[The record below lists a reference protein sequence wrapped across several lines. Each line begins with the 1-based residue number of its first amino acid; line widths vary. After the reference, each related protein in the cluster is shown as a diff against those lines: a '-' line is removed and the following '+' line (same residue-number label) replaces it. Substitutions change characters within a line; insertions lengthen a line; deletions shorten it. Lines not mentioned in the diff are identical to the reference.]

1 MKIEIKCSGAISL
14 PITSLVPFQNDLK
27 SLSKE
32 NYEKL
37 KRTILEL
44 GFSEPV
50 TVWQHEDSNF
60 ILNNFILNGH
70 QRVRAL
76 QMMIDEGYECPAE
89 IPCSLV
95 VAKNIKEAK
104 KKLLSLTS
112 QYGKIDDQ
120 GLYGF
125 MTAADLIADDLKDF
139 NFPEVDIEEFGKSF
153 FDVNFVAGGEG
164 DQNPLDQTSGSGSK
178 PTITCP
184 ECGHEFNKKAIA

>member
-1 MKIEIKCSGAISL
+1 MKIEIKCSGATSL
-14 PITSLVPFQNDLK
+14 PVSSLVPFQNDLK

-37 KRTILEL
+37 KRTIVEL

-50 TVWQHEDSNF
+50 TIWQHEDS
-60 ILNNFILNGH
+60 NFILNGH

-76 QMMIDEGYECPAE
+76 QMMIDEGFECPPE

-95 VAKNIKEAK
+95 IAKNIKEAK

-125 MTAADLIADDLKDF
+125 MTDADLIVDDLKDF
-139 NFPEVDIEEFGKSF
+139 NFPEVNIEEFGKSF
-153 FDVNFVAGGEG
+153 FDVNFAAGDKT

-178 PTITCP
+178 PIITCP
-184 ECGHEFNKKAIA
+184 ECGHEFDKKAIA